1 MEQNVIQQADV
12 TERKITEPEI
22 SENSEKIFSDKSQN
36 TQIKNEGQAVVNV
49 PKAHSKGC
57 GVEPMSTEKSEKAP
71 SKKRGTDDIKATEND
86 EKAPSID
93 LGTEPMST
101 EKSEKANSDGL
112 ILGKFKSVEDLSK
125 AYTELEKHQGENS
138 NELGILRK
146 NAASMENLAQK
157 FQQISGM
164 HGELTEYLNEY
175 KNKYDTPEYFQNQSF
190 KEIYREAFKLLGS
203 GLDTDK
209 FVELIENY
217 ANSRILEN
225 EKSKLAKEETQ
236 KVLSS
241 MTYSK
246 NPKSSI
252 IPPKKSFDEMSEREV
267 DELLERII

>member
-1 MEQNVIQQADV
+1 
-12 TERKITEPEI
+12 
-22 SENSEKIFSDKSQN
+22 
-36 TQIKNEGQAVVNV
+36 
-49 PKAHSKGC
+49 KGC
-57 GVEPMSTEKSEKAP
+57 EVEPMSTEKSEKAP
-71 SKKRGTDDIKATEND
+71 SKKRGTDDIKATENGEKATSKGCEVEPMSTEKS

-93 LGTEPMST
+93 LGTEPIST
-101 EKSEKANSDGL
+101 EKSEKATSEGL

-138 NELGILRK
+138 SELGILRK
-146 NAASMENLAQK
+146 NAASMENLAQR

-164 HGELTEYLNEY
+164 QGELTEYLNEY

-236 KVLSS
+236 KVLSL

-252 IPPKKSFDEMSEREV
+252 IPPKKSFDEMSEKEV

>member
-1 MEQNVIQQADV
+1 MEQNVIQQAEI
-12 TERKITEPEI
+12 TEEKIQEPEI
-22 SENSEKIFSDKSQN
+22 SENSEKISFDKSQN
-36 TQIKNEGQAVVNV
+36 TQIKNEGQAEVNV
-49 PKAHSKGC
+49 PKAPTNGC
-57 GVEPMSTEKSEKAP
+57 GIEPMSTEKSEKAP
-71 SKKRGTDDIKATEND
+71 SKDCGINDLKATENS
-86 EKAPSID
+86 EKATSNG
-93 LGTEPMST
+93 LGTEPRST
-101 EKSEKANSDGL
+101 EKSEKANSGEL

-125 AYTELEKHQGENS
+125 AYAELEKHQGESS
-138 NELGILRK
+138 NELGMLRK

-190 KEIYREAFKLLGS
+190 KEIYREAFKPLGS

-209 FVELIENY
+209 FIELIENY

-252 IPPKKSFDEMSEREV
+252 IPPKKSFDEMSEKEV